1 VPDEIPTP
9 QDAADQSAD
18 PPLGRLE
25 VICGPMFA
33 GKTTRLIERLDA
45 ALREGRS
52 VRAVKPRIDD
62 RYHATAIATH
72 DGLRLPATV
81 IDEACDLAGVEAEG
95 VGLDEAHF
103 FEEGLAESARALL
116 ERGTRVV
123 LAGLDRTSMN
133 QPFGQMG
140 LLLIEADEVVKLT
153 APCAVCGRPAV
164 HTVRLFDSTERI
176 VVGGEGMFENR
187 CRAHLHAPEPRR
199 RPLP

>member
-1 VPDEIPTP
+1 M
-9 QDAADQSAD
+9 AAQGVTEAASPPH

-33 GKTTRLIERLDA
+33 GKTTRLIERLEA
-45 ALREGRS
+45 AQREGRT

-62 RYHATAIATH
+62 RYHPTAIASHT
-72 DGLRLPATV
+72 GRLLPAMV
-81 IDEACDLAGVEAEG
+81 IDHASDLSGVEAEV

-103 FEEGLAESARALL
+103 FEEGLPESARALL

-123 LAGLDRTSMN
+123 LAGLDRTSTN
-133 QPFGQMG
+133 EPFGQMG
-140 LLLIEADEVVKLT
+140 RLLIEADEVVKLA

-176 VVGGEGMFENR
+176 VVGGQGMFENR
-187 CRAHLHAPEPRR
+187 CRAHLRGGAGR
-199 RPLP
+199 